1 MKVLLISERTFK
13 SYSVLGE
20 NVNPGYI
27 YPAIIKAQ
35 EMGLEPLIGTALM
48 KKLAYEAT
56 DGAGK
61 ASYLNLIKEYVHPY
75 LINRTMVEIVW
86 AVFAKIRNS
95 GVVTSQDQQTAQ
107 MSIGDCELLRKKYEN
122 DAAFY
127 AKRLT
132 DYLCCHVEDFPEYA
146 KCGCCGDKGAKL
158 PDYSCNIVL

>member
-1 MKVLLISERTFK
+1 MNVLLISERTFK
-13 SYSVLGE
+13 TYSVLGE

-35 EMGLEPLIGTALM
+35 DMGLEPLIGSALM
-48 KKLAYEAT
+48 NKLAEVAT
-56 DGAGK
+56 DGGDE
-61 ASYLNLIKEYVHPY
+61 SYQYLITEYIHPY

-132 DYLCCHVEDFPEYA
+132 EYLCCNTDTFPEYA
-146 KCGCCGDKGAKL
+146 KCGCCGDKG
-158 PDYSCNIVL
+158 PTPTDYSCNIVL

>member
-1 MKVLLISERTFK
+1 MNVLLISERTFK
-13 SYSVLGE
+13 TYSVLGE

-35 EMGLEPLIGTALM
+35 DMGLEPLIGSALM
-48 KKLAYEAT
+48 NKLAEVAT
-56 DGAGK
+56 DGGDE
-61 ASYLNLIKEYVHPY
+61 SYQYLITEYIHPY
-75 LINRTMVEIVW
+75 LIHRTMVEIVW

-132 DYLCCHVEDFPEYA
+132 EYLCCNTDTFPEYA
-146 KCGCCGDKGAKL
+146 KCGCCGDKSAKAT
-158 PDYSCNIVL
+158 DYSCNIVL

>member
-1 MKVLLISERTFK
+1 MNVLLISEKTFK
-13 SYSVLGE
+13 TYSVLGE

-35 EMGLEPLIGTALM
+35 DMGLEPLIGSAIM
-48 KKLAYEAT
+48 NKLAEVAT
-56 DGAGK
+56 DGGDENYQ
-61 ASYLNLIKEYVHPY
+61 YLITEYIHPY

-132 DYLCCHVEDFPEYA
+132 EYLCCNTDTFPEYA
-146 KCGCCGDKGAKL
+146 KCGCCGDKSAKAT
-158 PDYSCNIVL
+158 DYSCNIVL

>member
-1 MKVLLISERTFK
+1 MNVLLINERTFK
-13 SYSVLGE
+13 TYSVLGE

-35 EMGLEPLIGTALM
+35 DMGLEPLIGSALM
-48 KKLAYEAT
+48 NKLAEVAT
-56 DGAGK
+56 DGGDE
-61 ASYLNLIKEYVHPY
+61 SYQYLITEYIHPY

-132 DYLCCHVEDFPEYA
+132 EYLCCNTDTFPEYA
-146 KCGCCGDKGAKL
+146 KCGCCGDKSAKAT
-158 PDYSCNIVL
+158 DYSCNIVL